1 MEQCRGGS
9 SGARPVGAMPGVRT
23 SIDQRSVTVAGT
35 RLIVA
40 EIARS
45 VAAGTAWTYA
55 TRLKAAGLTL
65 PPDMDDAALDV
76 QRLFARHLGAHLFRP
91 AVSVPADFLVVSKTS
106 IFETMRRPNRKRPRG
121 CAGDRI
127 ARRNGC
133 DRRRPPKHS
142 AGIGEVNTLPRQM
155 ENAGVPARS

>member
-1 MEQCRGGS
+1 
-9 SGARPVGAMPGVRT
+9 
-23 SIDQRSVTVAGT
+23 
-35 RLIVA
+35 VA
-40 EIARS
+40 EIARILG

-106 IFETMRRPNRKRPRG
+106 LFEALQQPRPEKGCIFRRVG
-121 CAGDRI
+121 A
-127 ARRNGC
+127 ARLRWPVL
-133 DRRRPPKHS
+133 DDDSRR
-142 AGIGEVNTLPRQM
+142 
-155 ENAGVPARS
+155 